1 MLHPVSK
8 EHAET
13 ARAVMTN
20 WMLANKVP
28 VKSMDIA
35 VRNDGHHVLVIWM
48 SQWQSPVRLPLI
60 SNGVPIAYQYAP

>member
-1 MLHPVSK
+1 MLHPISK
-8 EHAET
+8 AQAET
-13 ARAVMTN
+13 ARAVMNN

-28 VKSMDIA
+28 VKGIEIGLK
-35 VRNDGHHVLVIWM
+35 DGHHILVIWM